1 MRLQATRRTVQLADP
16 EEAKRI
22 RASMADWSFIERQP
36 PRIREA
42 LRFYIEKGD
51 IRLASRL
58 AGLPLEEFRE
68 LLRRARV
75 PVVV

>member
-1 MRLQATRRTVQLADP
+1 MQKELKEII
-16 EEAKRI
+16 EEEREARRI
-22 RASMADWSFIERQP
+22 RSSMADWSFIEKQP

-75 PVVV
+75 PIVV